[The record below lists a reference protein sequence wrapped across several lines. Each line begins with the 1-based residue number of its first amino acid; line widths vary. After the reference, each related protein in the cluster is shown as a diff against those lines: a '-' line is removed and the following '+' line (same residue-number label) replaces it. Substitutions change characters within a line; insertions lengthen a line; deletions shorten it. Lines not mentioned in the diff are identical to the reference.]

1 MSICTP
7 IAPSGLP
14 CLLAASS
21 TPPPAPRGDLSGPA
35 RAEALLAEAEIAAA
49 PRRQALLLE
58 AAALLRERG
67 EATAATNVLRQ
78 VAEDGLEPALQAWRG
93 ELLAGLELERGEF
106 TAALARLEALIDR
119 PGHDRLPLERQLEL
133 GLLRALALAEA
144 GRPRDSAEQR
154 RGLDPMLPSARQ
166 QDNRAALWQSLID
179 RKSVV

>member
-1 MSICTP
+1 MSICTR
-7 IAPSGLP
+7 IVQSGLL
-14 CLLAASS
+14 CLHVALPLAP
-21 TPPPAPRGDLSGPA
+21 TAPRGGVSGPA

-93 ELLAGLELERGEF
+93 ELLAGLERERGEF

-119 PGHDRLPLERQLEL
+119 PGYDRLPPERQLAP
-133 GLLRALALAEA
+133 GPPRAQAPAEVGRHPARA
-144 GRPRDSAEQR
+144 GQR
-154 RGLDPMLPSARQ
+154 A
-166 QDNRAALWQSLID
+166 
-179 RKSVV
+179 